1 MHLGKGA
8 KQENEKNETSYIRGK
23 GGRGLAKEKKSNFVF
38 FSASAKPLILSLL
51 DDIFFAQ
58 QK

>member
-23 GGRGLAKEKKSNFVF
+23 GGEGVGKRKEIKFRVF
-38 FSASAKPLILSLL
+38 LSFSKTSHSI
-51 DDIFFAQ
+51 ITR
-58 QK
+58 